1 MKPATKYA
9 FPVLIYLSFAAQSSV
24 HSAPPPQGNPQ
35 SATPLNRPPQVQ
47 VLLAPAPMEAGQIP
61 AQEPV
66 PADAR
71 KPDRILRVGHKGTVQ
86 ALAFSPDGRWLAS
99 GGDDSNIILW
109 NVPAGREEFRFE
121 GHKKADA
128 PNS

>member
-1 MKPATKYA
+1 M
-9 FPVLIYLSFAAQSSV
+9 
-24 HSAPPPQGNPQ
+24 
-35 SATPLNRPPQVQ
+35 
-47 VLLAPAPMEAGQIP
+47 LAPAQMEAGQIP
-61 AQEPV
+61 PLEPV

-99 GGDDSNIILW
+99 GGDDNNIVLWSVSN
-109 NVPAGREEFRFE
+109 GREEFRFD

-128 PNS
+128 PNSFNKGAISSLVFNP